1 MSEHI
6 LIFDTTLRD
15 GEQCPGASM
24 NIREKLEVARQ
35 LARLRV
41 DIIEAGFP
49 IASDGDFEA
58 VKAIASEV
66 EGPRIAGLARC
77 VGKDIDRA
85 AEAVK
90 PAGDRARIHVFLAT
104 SAIHREYKLKMAQD
118 EILKRAVEGVKRAL
132 GYCKDVEFSPED
144 ASRTEPEFLAEVTQ
158 AVIQAGATTVNIPDT
173 VGYAAPHQFGELIK
187 YLFDHVPLIN
197 EAVISVHCHN
207 DLGLAVANSL
217 AAIQNGARQIECT
230 INGIGERAGNASLEE
245 IVMALKVRHDA
256 FNGYQTNIDSA
267 QIYRTSRLVS
277 HMTGMVVQRNKAIV
291 GDNAFA
297 HEAGI
302 HQHGMM
308 ANRETYEIMR
318 AEDVGRSSELT
329 WGKHMG
335 HHAVGKKLEEM
346 GYKLSEEEARRV
358 TDQIKALADKK
369 KQVYDE
375 DVTAIVEGQ
384 FTEVP
389 QVWKLGYLSVMTGE
403 IPTASV
409 RLISAEKQEP
419 IADVGTGDG
428 PIDAMLKTIDR
439 ITGLRGSVVDYSV
452 NSVTRGKDAIGE
464 VTIRVT
470 FGGSASVLQ
479 SDLQG
484 ESRLRSSTQASR
496 LRPLTK
502 SSPARVP
509 RPTSSKP
516 APSPTSTP
524 STATSSSNAEP
535 SRPKP
540 RSRRCECCKG
550 DTLREDLQAVDAPPC
565 SDVIDDD
572 AIGKQTG
579 ALNLR

>member
-1 MSEHI
+1 MSEQI

-24 NIREKLEVARQ
+24 HIREKLEVARQ

-58 VKAIASEV
+58 VKSIAGEIQ
-66 EGPRIAGLARC
+66 GPRIAGLARC
-77 VGKDIDRA
+77 VDKDIDRA

-104 SAIHREYKLKMAQD
+104 SAIHREFKLKMAQS
-118 EILKRAVEGVKRAL
+118 EILKRAVEGVQRAL

-144 ASRTEPEFLAEVTQ
+144 ASRTEPEFLAEVTH
-158 AVIQAGATTVNIPDT
+158 AVIEAGATTVNIPDT
-173 VGYAAPHQFGELIK
+173 VGYAAPHEYGALIK
-187 YLFDHVPLIN
+187 YLFDHVPNIKN
-197 EAVISVHCHN
+197 AVISVHCHN

-217 AAIQNGARQIECT
+217 AAVQNGARQVECT

-245 IVMALKVRHDA
+245 LVMALKVRKDA
-256 FNGYQTNIDSA
+256 FGGYQTNVDST
-267 QIYRTSRLVS
+267 QIYRSSRLVS

-308 ANRETYEIMR
+308 ANRATYEIMH

-335 HHAVGKKLEEM
+335 HHAVGKKLDEM
-346 GYKLSEEEARRV
+346 GYKLSEDEVRRI

-375 DVTAIVEGQ
+375 DVMALVEGQ

-389 QVWKLGYLSVMTGE
+389 QVWKLGYLSVTTGE

-409 RLISAEKQEP
+409 RLIRADKQEP
-419 IADVGTGDG
+419 VQDAGTGDG

-439 ITGLRGSVVDYSV
+439 ITGLKGSLADYSV

-464 VTIRVT
+464 VTVRVAFDSGAGVSPVAVDKVVT
-470 FGGSASVLQ
+470 GKG
-479 SDLQG
+479 
-484 ESRLRSSTQASR
+484 SSTDIIEASA
-496 LRPLTK
+496 LAYL
-502 SSPARVP
+502 
-509 RPTSSKP
+509 
-516 APSPTSTP
+516 
-524 STATSSSNAEP
+524 N
-535 SRPKP
+535 
-540 RSRRCECCKG
+540 
-550 DTLREDLQAVDAPPC
+550 
-565 SDVIDDD
+565 
-572 AIGKQTG
+572 
-579 ALNLR
+579 ALNRYLYEQRQTAETEKPTL